1 MLNNILKCV
10 EAKQSF
16 KAIESNVYAYL
27 NSIPHFYVKFL
38 RNIFDK
44 LNFSIDYDIFENP
57 QPNNV
62 NLSVQAK
69 LENIR
74 IVEKRNLPKIFQ
86 ANLENHQKYRADCCP
101 TYSSAYNM
109 SSQIKSKQN
118 ENYTNLQHY
127 FNDLV
132 GDLLAFKKK
141 VGIEDYLTSNQI

>member
-10 EAKQSF
+10 EAKQPF
-16 KAIESNVYAYL
+16 KTIENNVYAYL

-62 NLSVQAK
+62 NLSVQTK

-74 IVEKRNLPKIFQ
+74 IV
-86 ANLENHQKYRADCCP
+86 
-101 TYSSAYNM
+101 
-109 SSQIKSKQN
+109 
-118 ENYTNLQHY
+118 
-127 FNDLV
+127 
-132 GDLLAFKKK
+132 
-141 VGIEDYLTSNQI
+141 